1 MADSFDAETDAE
13 LADHD
18 LADKDLVDALRLNLV
33 PGLGP
38 RTTQVLLEAFGS
50 PRAILNANPEEWL
63 AVDGVGPKLSNALA
77 KARTSDAATAE
88 LDRCREQ
95 NIQLFRLGAEDYPT
109 ALAETPD
116 PPPLL
121 YCRGTLTPADTIAVG
136 IVGSRSGTLYGKQQA
151 ERFGRELARAGV
163 TVISG
168 LARGID
174 AAAHRGALEAGGRT
188 LAVIAPGL
196 TKLYPPEHVDLAR
209 DIVANG
215 AVLTESPLD
224 RSPSQGLFP
233 QRNRIISGM
242 SCGVLII
249 EAARKSGALH
259 TARHAMEQNRDVFA
273 LPGRITDP
281 TSVGCLDLIR
291 DGATLVRDV
300 DDILNA
306 LGPLQHPVAERFE
319 SPPATGRKSGPTDNI
334 PDYERATPQATRTVH
349 SPREL
354 TLSDQERTLLE
365 HVPTDPVPVDQ
376 VLANSGLAASQAL
389 STLTVLEMKRFVQ
402 RMPGGYIVR
411 RAT

>member
-1 MADSFDAETDAE
+1 MDTPTD
-13 LADHD
+13 DD
-18 LADKDLVDALRLNLV
+18 LLDALRLNLT

-38 RTTQVLLEAFGS
+38 RTMRVLLDAFGS
-50 PRAILNANPEEWL
+50 PRGVLEAPVKQWQVI
-63 AVDGVGPKLSNALA
+63 DGVGPKLTAALVES
-77 KARTSDAATAE
+77 TNSDAAHLE
-88 LDRCREQ
+88 LKRCRDQ
-95 NIQLFRLGAEDYPT
+95 NISLLLLGFEGYPV
-109 ALAETPD
+109 ALSQTPD

-121 YCRGTLTPADTIAVG
+121 YCRGDLHQRDTLSIG
-136 IVGSRSGTLYGKQQA
+136 IVGSRSATLYGKQQA
-151 ERFGRELARAGV
+151 ERFGRELARAGI

-174 AAAHRGALEAGGRT
+174 AAAHKGALDAGGRT
-188 LAVIAPGL
+188 IAVIAPGL

-209 DIVANG
+209 EIVANG

-224 RSPSQGLFP
+224 RDPSRGLFP

-242 SCGVLII
+242 SCGVLLV

-273 LPGRITDP
+273 LPGRVTDS
-281 TSVGCLDLIR
+281 TAVGCLDLIR

-306 LGPLQHPVAERFE
+306 LGPLEHAVPVNAKRRQAKPSNNTADNNSENDV
-319 SPPATGRKSGPTDNI
+319 SATASRS
-334 PDYERATPQATRTVH
+334 VH

-354 TLSDQERTLLE
+354 TLSDQEQSLLNC
-365 HVPTDPVPVDQ
+365 VPTDPVPVDQ
-376 VLANSGLAASQAL
+376 VLSSCGLPVSQAL
-389 STLTVLEMKRFVQ
+389 STLTVLEMKRFVE

>member
-1 MADSFDAETDAE
+1 MSMAFMSMATDEE
-13 LADHD
+13 L
-18 LADKDLVDALRLNLV
+18 LDALRLNLT

-38 RTTQVLLEAFGS
+38 RTMRMLLDAFGS
-50 PRAILNANPEEWL
+50 PRGVLEATIKEWQT
-63 AVDGVGPKLSNALA
+63 VEGVGPKVAAALA
-77 KARTSDAATAE
+77 ESTTSDAAAIE
-88 LDRCREQ
+88 LNRCRE
-95 NIQLFRLGAEDYPT
+95 NDIQLLLAGTSGYPSSLT
-109 ALAETPD
+109 QTPD
-116 PPPLL
+116 PPPIL
-121 YCRGTLTPADTIAVG
+121 YCRGQLLERDTIAIG
-136 IVGSRSGTLYGKQQA
+136 IVGSRSATLYGKQQA

-168 LARGID
+168 LARGVD
-174 AAAHRGALEAGGRT
+174 AAAHRGAIDAGGRT

-196 TKLYPPEHVDLAR
+196 TKLYPPDHVDLAR

-224 RSPSQGLFP
+224 RDPSRGLFP

-242 SCGVLII
+242 SCGVLLI

-273 LPGRITDP
+273 LPGRVTDS
-281 TSVGCLDLIR
+281 TAVGCLDLIR

-300 DDILNA
+300 DDVLNA
-306 LGPLQHPVAERFE
+306 LGPLEQPVAVA
-319 SPPATGRKSGPTDNI
+319 SDTQAATDKPTSAPSI
-334 PDYERATPQATRTVH
+334 H

-354 TLSDQERTLLE
+354 TLSEQEQKVLH

-376 VLANSGLAASQAL
+376 VLSLCGLAPSQAL
-389 STLTVLEMKRFVQ
+389 ATITVLEMKRFVE

-411 RAT
+411 RSA